1 MMERNIRVLS
11 PDVLLEEY
19 RELLEDER
27 VEALPLLISGNSMS
41 PFLVDGRDT
50 VYLSRLTKPV
60 KKGDVILYQRKNG
73 AYILHRV
80 YKIKNGSFT
89 MLGDAQTEPEE
100 GILPEQIVAV
110 MTSADRKGK
119 KETPGSFWW
128 EFFEKVWIRIPAMRP
143 PLRNIYTAASK
154 LLKR

>member
-128 EFFEKVWIRIPAMRP
+128 EFFEKVWIRIPALRP

>member
-128 EFFEKVWIRIPAMRP
+128 EFFEKGWIRIPALRP
-143 PLRNIYTAASK
+143 PLRNI
-154 LLKR
+154 

>member
-1 MMERNIRVLS
+1 
-11 PDVLLEEY
+11 
-19 RELLEDER
+19 
-27 VEALPLLISGNSMS
+27 
-41 PFLVDGRDT
+41 
-50 VYLSRLTKPV
+50 
-60 KKGDVILYQRKNG
+60 
-73 AYILHRV
+73 
-80 YKIKNGSFT
+80 

-128 EFFEKVWIRIPAMRP
+128 EFFEKVWIRIPALRP

>member
-1 MMERNIRVLS
+1 MERNIRVLS

-60 KKGDVILYQRKNG
+60 KKGDVIVITGGTPNG
-73 AYILHRV
+73 ESGNSNLINV
-80 YKIKNGSFT
+80 
-89 MLGDAQTEPEE
+89 
-100 GILPEQIVAV
+100 
-110 MTSADRKGK
+110 
-119 KETPGSFWW
+119 ET
-128 EFFEKVWIRIPAMRP
+128 I
-143 PLRNIYTAASK
+143 
-154 LLKR
+154 

>member
-73 AYILHRV
+73 TYILHRV

-128 EFFEKVWIRIPAMRP
+128 EFFEKVWIRIPALRP